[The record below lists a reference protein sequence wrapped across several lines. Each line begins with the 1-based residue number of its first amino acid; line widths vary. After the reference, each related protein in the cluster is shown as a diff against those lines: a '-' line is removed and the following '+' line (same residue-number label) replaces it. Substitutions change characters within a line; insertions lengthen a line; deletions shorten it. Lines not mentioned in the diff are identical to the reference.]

1 MTAAATGQ
9 TCGENIVKYL
19 LLKKRDVVIIFLL
32 VGLLSGCNG
41 DDSSSENPA
50 ERQARRAAN
59 LQKVLTTTIAEQNW
73 LPGVAAAVDLPSA
86 GLHWSGAAGVSNL
99 QSKQALPRDSSFR
112 IASVTKTFASAAIHR
127 LTEQGLVSLEDP
139 LDKLLAASDLELLK
153 EHGYRADQITV
164 AQLLAHTSGLP
175 DYAETQDYIQ
185 VVLAD
190 PTRRWTRREQL
201 EFALKSFPRKGEPG
215 KVFSYSDTGYLLL
228 GEILERHGGL
238 PLADAYRHGLN
249 FAQLGLTSTWL
260 ESLEAP
266 PPGAGP
272 RLSQY
277 LGAVDINTAD
287 PSFDLYG
294 GGGLV
299 STVADLN
306 RFISALFD
314 GRVVNAASLRSM
326 MTTTLEPNAGRGLL
340 KYSLDGVVCWG
351 HEGFWGV
358 LMLYCPSEDVTLS
371 VVLSA
376 QPDVA
381 GTTFNQGEL
390 ARRLLAALEL

>member
-1 MTAAATGQ
+1 MQ
-9 TCGENIVKYL
+9 YL
-19 LLKKRDVVIIFLL
+19 LLKKSQAVISFLL
-32 VGLLSGCNG
+32 VGLLVGCNG
-41 DDSSSENPA
+41 NDSSSENPA
-50 ERQARRAAN
+50 ERQARWAAN
-59 LQKVLTTTIAEQNW
+59 LQKVLTTAIAEQNW
-73 LPGVAAAVDLPSA
+73 LPGVVAAVDLPSA
-86 GLHWSGAAGVSNL
+86 GLHWSGAAGVSDL
-99 QSKQALPRDSSFR
+99 QSKQALPRNASFR
-112 IASVTKTFASAAIHR
+112 IASVTKTFVSAAIHR

-139 LDKLLAASDLELLK
+139 LDKLLMVSDLELLRG
-153 EHGYRADQITV
+153 HGYRTNQITV

-185 VVLAD
+185 AVLAD
-190 PTRRWTRREQL
+190 PTRRWTRREQI
-201 EFALKSFPRKGEPG
+201 EFALETFPRKGEPG

-238 PLADAYRHGLN
+238 PLANAYRHGLN
-249 FAQLGLTSTWL
+249 FAQLGLVSTWL
-260 ESLEAP
+260 ESMEAP

-277 LGAVDINTAD
+277 LGDVDINNAD

-299 STVADLN
+299 STVDDLN

-314 GRVVNAASLRSM
+314 GRVVNAESLHSM
-326 MTTTLEPNAGRGLL
+326 MTTTLEPHAGRGLL
-340 KYSLDGVVCWG
+340 KYDLDGIVCWG

-358 LMLYCPSEDVTLS
+358 LMLRCPSEDITVS

-376 QPDVA
+376 QPDA
-381 GTTFNQGEL
+381 AKATFNQVAL
-390 ARRLLAALEL
+390 ARRLLAALALY